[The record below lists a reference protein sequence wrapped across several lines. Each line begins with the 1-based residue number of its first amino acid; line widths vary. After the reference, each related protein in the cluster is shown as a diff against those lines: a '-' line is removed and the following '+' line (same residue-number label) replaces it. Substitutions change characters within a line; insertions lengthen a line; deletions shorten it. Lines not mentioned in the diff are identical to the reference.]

1 MANEMAAN
9 TIPTTE
15 FAKTSTRVER
25 LREAL
30 LPGLAFEDE
39 IAEALNCSRRT
50 VQRLRCPLCGSGCG
64 GPTVCVRCTSRHE
77 RQR

>member
-9 TIPTTE
+9 TTPTTK

-50 VQRLRCPLCGSGCG
+50 VQRLRLPFVRVGMRRAYSLRPLHVA
-64 GPTVCVRCTSRHE
+64 P
-77 RQR
+77 